1 MGAVAEGTVAAVF
14 AAAEVDGAVL
24 LGGVGGRCEVASLV
38 GAVAERLGGTL
49 AAGAPVVGLAGFDF
63 DGDGKKGVSPR
74 IASK

>member
-1 MGAVAEGTVAAVF
+1 MGTVAEGAVAAVL
-14 AAAEVDGAVL
+14 ASAEVDGSVL
-24 LGGVGGRCEVASLV
+24 LGGVGLRGKVAPLV
-38 GAVAERLGGTL
+38 GAIAERLGGTL